1 MVKLL
6 LKKSYQI
13 NNLKE
18 TKFKDLWG
26 SNGVFTTM
34 RLAGKPGKLILYD
47 NHISNLIKSLKRYK
61 IYSKSIEND
70 IENLIKNNLS
80 KRIKYDHLLRIAL
93 TKKLISLS
101 IRKRPKPCSNFELK
115 TLNYKRKDPK
125 YKNLYYKYIL
135 KKFNSYD
142 PRKVDILLVHNNKIL
157 ETCTSNLLLI
167 KNNKYFSPKSNCYI
181 GNTIKFLKKKFRI
194 TFKDI
199 KLKDLN
205 QFDEILLVGSGKG
218 VTPVRFINK
227 YKWKNKGMIGFKKFN
242 QYFKLLHREL

>member
-26 SNGVFTTM
+26 SSGVFTTM
-34 RLAGKPGKLILYD
+34 RLVGKPGKLILYK
-47 NHISNLIKSLKRYK
+47 NHINNLIKSIKKYK
-61 IYSKSIEND
+61 IYSNGIEKD
-70 IENLIKNNLS
+70 IKNLIKNNLS
-80 KRIKYDHLLRIAL
+80 NKIKYNHLLRIAL

-101 IRKRPKPCSNFELK
+101 IRERPRPRGNFELK
-115 TLNYKRKDPK
+115 ILNYKRKDPK

-135 KKFNSYD
+135 KKLNAYD
-142 PRKVDILLVHNNKIL
+142 TKKVDILLVYENKIL
-157 ETCTSNLLLI
+157 ETCTSNLLLF
-167 KNNKYFSPKSNCYI
+167 KNNKFYSPKNNCYI
-181 GNTIKFLKKKFRI
+181 GNTINFLKKKIRI

-199 KLKDLN
+199 KLKDIN
-205 QFDEILLVGSGKG
+205 QFDEILLIGSGKG

-227 YKWKNKGMIGFKKFN
+227 YKWKNKDMIGFKKVN
-242 QYFKLLHREL
+242 QYFKLLHS